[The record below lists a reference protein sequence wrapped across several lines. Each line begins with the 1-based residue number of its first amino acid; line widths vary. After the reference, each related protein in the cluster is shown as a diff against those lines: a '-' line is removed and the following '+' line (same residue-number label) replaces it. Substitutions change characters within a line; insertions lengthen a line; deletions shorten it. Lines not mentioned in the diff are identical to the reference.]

1 MENLGLPVAGTL
13 TEKLTAINA
22 KSIEVGKRDGASTT
36 APKIG
41 ASEGV
46 KNDFVDESASHNQ
59 MANSLIGK

>member
-41 ASEGV
+41 VSNETDNNTAELNIPGV
-46 KNDFVDESASHNQ
+46 DVSGALNC
-59 MANSLIGK
+59 